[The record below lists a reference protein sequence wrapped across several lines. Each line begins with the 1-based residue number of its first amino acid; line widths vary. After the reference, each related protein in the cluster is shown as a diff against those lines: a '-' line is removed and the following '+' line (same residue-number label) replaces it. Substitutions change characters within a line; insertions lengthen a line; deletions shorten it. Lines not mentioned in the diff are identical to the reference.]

1 MLRSEKVKH
10 LQITDP
16 HPHTGLSAGNRGLK
30 ERRGLLE
37 VTEGVGLGL
46 GRGGPAP
53 RCPESVGPSG
63 LRDSATSS
71 PNAVQSAVAE
81 IGPPIRRR

>member
-10 LQITDP
+10 LQVIDP
-16 HPHTGLSAGNRGLK
+16 HPHSGLSWGNRGLE

-53 RCPESVGPSG
+53 RCPESVGPAWAPG
-63 LRDSATSS
+63 LGNQQPQCS
-71 PNAVQSAVAE
+71 PPWQE
-81 IGPPIRRR
+81 LGIL